1 MPTVT
6 PGYTFTGATDPITS
20 TKLNLLSTPSVT
32 IGNGE
37 VVTATIS
44 DNAVTTAKIAALAV
58 TTAKIDALAVTTA
71 KIDAL
76 AVTTAKINALA
87 VTSAELAAN
96 AATTA
101 KINDLAVTTA
111 KINDLAVTTAKIND
125 LAVNAAKIFGGSVT
139 LDKLFTVGSNNRFI
153 ARYTTVA
160 PATAEDFQLLD
171 TTVTGLGFY
180 TGAGGVV
187 SQGNTSGKATTF
199 TLDKMCGQITTDIA
213 SLAAATIVSATWN
226 NSLIAATDVVIINH
240 KSGGTMGSYTINVAC
255 GAGTATLSIR
265 NNTASPLSDNLVL
278 NFVVI
283 KGVTS

>member
-44 DNAVTTAKIAALAV
+44 DNAVTTAKLATDAVTTVKIAALAV

-71 KIDAL
+71 KIA
-76 AVTTAKINALA
+76 ALA

-125 LAVNAAKIFGGSVT
+125 LAVTAAKIFGGSVS
-139 LDKLFTVGSNNRFI
+139 LDKIFTVGSNNRFI
-153 ARYTTVA
+153 ARYTPVA
-160 PATAEDFQLLD
+160 GPSAEDFQLLD

-180 TGAGGVV
+180 TGAGGEVL
-187 SQGNTSGKATTF
+187 QLTSKSTTF
-199 TLDKMCGQITTDIA
+199 TLNKMCGEITTDVA
-213 SLAAATIVSATWN
+213 SLAAATIVSATWI

-265 NNTASPLSDNLVL
+265 NNTASPLSDSLVL

-283 KGVTS
+283 KGVKI

>member
-32 IGNGE
+32 IGNSE

-71 KIDAL
+71 KI
-76 AVTTAKINALA
+76 NALA

-96 AATTA
+96 AVTTA

-125 LAVNAAKIFGGSVT
+125 LAVTTAKIFGGSVT
-139 LDKLFTVGSNNRFI
+139 VDRLFTVGSNNLFI
-153 ARYTTVA
+153 ARYTPVA
-160 PATAEDFQLLD
+160 PTTAENFQLLD

-180 TGAGGVV
+180 TGAGGEVI
-187 SQGNTSGKATTF
+187 QGPGSGKSTAF
-199 TLDKMCGQITTDIA
+199 TLNKMCGEITTDGA
-213 SLAAATIVSATWN
+213 VLNAATIVSATWI

-255 GAGTATLSIR
+255 GAGTATLSIH
-265 NNTASPLSDNLVL
+265 NNTASNLYSG
-278 NFVVI
+278 FVKRYNHLCLWI
-283 KGVTS
+283 F